1 MAANGISTLAT
12 KQLRQVAKLNL
23 AQTKRQT
30 AGNGFR
36 QWNVYDINALP
47 TKYSGNSVVD
57 NVGPLVAHR
66 PWTGKI

>member
-12 KQLRQVAKLNL
+12 KELRQVAKLDL

-30 AGNGFR
+30 AGVGFR

-47 TKYSGNSVVD
+47 TKYSGNSVID
-57 NVGPLVAHR
+57 NAGSLVPHR
-66 PWTGKI
+66 PWTGQI